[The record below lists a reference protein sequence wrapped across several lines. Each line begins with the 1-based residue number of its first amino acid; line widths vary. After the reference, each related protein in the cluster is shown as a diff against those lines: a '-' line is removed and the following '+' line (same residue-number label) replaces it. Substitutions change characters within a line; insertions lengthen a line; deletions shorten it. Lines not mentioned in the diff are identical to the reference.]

1 MTKGSAVE
9 IDGHVFRSRLEA
21 IWYNFIKTI
30 FKCPDQE
37 ARVQPEP
44 QFDNSNGYEPDQQIT
59 YGFSNTIITEIKPFS
74 EAKDFNGQGIQELK
88 EKIKKSL
95 IMNHLNA
102 KNWPFLILGEHPLI
116 ITPGKR
122 LLAGYQVIYDEMKYR
137 LKPAYWVV
145 PKKDSSLVDLHV
157 PTANKDLSLFF
168 KFKNDEASVDTPPP
182 HLIKK
187 INTRWNEA
195 QNHPAIRSNSPSA
208 KKPLPKHGGLC
219 GDCFCRSVE
228 DWKKQLDIPTVDYKV
243 NLKYCSVCGNIKLYK
258 ISLMGTFIYLRD
270 HKAPSGRD
278 PRFETIK
285 ETHDTL
291 GYATPDSRNPAIKAH
306 FANSHNKKKKT

>member
-122 LLAGYQVIYDEMKYR
+122 LLAGYQVVFSNPQLSGKNNPR
-137 LKPAYWVV
+137 TT
-145 PKKDSSLVDLHV
+145 LHV
-157 PTANKDLSLFF
+157 
-168 KFKNDEASVDTPPP
+168 
-182 HLIKK
+182 
-187 INTRWNEA
+187 
-195 QNHPAIRSNSPSA
+195 
-208 KKPLPKHGGLC
+208 
-219 GDCFCRSVE
+219 
-228 DWKKQLDIPTVDYKV
+228 
-243 NLKYCSVCGNIKLYK
+243 
-258 ISLMGTFIYLRD
+258 
-270 HKAPSGRD
+270 
-278 PRFETIK
+278 
-285 ETHDTL
+285 
-291 GYATPDSRNPAIKAH
+291 
-306 FANSHNKKKKT
+306 